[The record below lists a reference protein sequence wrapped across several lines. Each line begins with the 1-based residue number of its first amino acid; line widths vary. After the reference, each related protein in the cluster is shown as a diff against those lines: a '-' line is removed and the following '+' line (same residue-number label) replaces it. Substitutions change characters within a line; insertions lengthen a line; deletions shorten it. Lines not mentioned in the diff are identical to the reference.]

1 MTHVRAPLTFPG
13 AMTQVAGLIGYPAA
27 AKIAGRAERT
37 IYAWAHPTSKTVP
50 PVDQA
55 LAFDAAWREA
65 GGTGAPFLDAFA
77 FQLGLVVDRQDA
89 CARALVAEV
98 GTASREVGE
107 AIAATLSLTH
117 SRASPLDAHRAFAE
131 VSQAADAID
140 AVQRRVASFLPSGAG
155 PDAGSTGVTR

>member
-1 MTHVRAPLTFPG
+1 MTHVRAPLTFAG
-13 AMTQVAGLIGYPAA
+13 AMTKVAGLIGYEAA

-37 IYAWAHPTSKTVP
+37 VYAWAHPTTRTVP
-50 PVDQA
+50 PIDQA
-55 LAFDAAWREA
+55 LAFDAAWRQA
-65 GGTGAPFLDAFA
+65 GGEGAPFMDAFA
-77 FQLGLVVDRQDA
+77 FQLGLVIERQDA
-89 CARALVAEV
+89 CTRALVAEV

-117 SRASPLDAHRAFAE
+117 SHASPLDAHRAFAE

-155 PDAGSTGVTR
+155 PGAGTSGASG

>member
-1 MTHVRAPLTFPG
+1 MTHFRAPLTFPG

-37 IYAWAHPTSKTVP
+37 VYSWAHPTSKTVP

-65 GGTGAPFLDAFA
+65 GGVGAPFLDAFA
-77 FQLGLVVDRQDA
+77 FQLGLVIERQDA
-89 CARALVAEV
+89 CARALVADV
-98 GTASREVGE
+98 GNVSRETGE
-107 AIAATLSLTH
+107 AIAAALSLTNTN
-117 SRASPLDAHRAFAE
+117 ASPLDAHRAFAE
-131 VSQAADAID
+131 VTQAAGAID
-140 AVQRRVASFLPSGAG
+140 ALQQRVASFLPSGAG